1 MDTNSAWYLVM
12 FIFGMVCAWAVIVG
26 FKES

>member
-1 MDTNSAWYLVM
+1 MDSNSAWYLVM
-12 FIFGMVCAWAVIVG
+12 FVFGMVCAWAVVVG

>member
-12 FIFGMVCAWAVIVG
+12 FVFGMICAWAVVAG
-26 FKES
+26 LKES

>member
-1 MDTNSAWYLVM
+1 MDANSAWYLVM
-12 FIFGMVCAWAVIVG
+12 FVFGMVCAWAVIVG

>member
-1 MDTNSAWYLVM
+1 MDSNSAWYLVV

>member
-1 MDTNSAWYLVM
+1 MDSNSAWYLVM

>member
-1 MDTNSAWYLVM
+1 MDANSAGYLVM
-12 FIFGMVCAWAVIVG
+12 FVFGMVCAWAVIVG

>member
-1 MDTNSAWYLVM
+1 MDANSAWYLVM

>member
-1 MDTNSAWYLVM
+1 MDSNSAWNLVM

>member
-12 FIFGMVCAWAVIVG
+12 FAFGMVCAWAVIVG